1 MAKAKKRT
9 RKPARKA
16 ARKPAR
22 KAKRKPAR
30 KATKKRV
37 SSKKALESKI
47 AALERKLSNISKPS
61 PKPQTPPPPPP
72 PKPAPKPAEKA
83 PPAPPVYEQWKSVGT
98 KNWNDQKPIV
108 TGYTSNSDRYWA
120 SLHVQNA
127 PDVPAKNW
135 NDQKAVVTGYTQ
147 PGDKYFAT
155 RQRLAYHPR
164 DKTFQPEIAASVSG
178 SASTKTAPP
187 PPPPPPPPQPESKP
201 EVSSSSKSKKQSLE
215 DYEKEYLV
223 RYEQQQEEAPV
234 EEVAETA
241 PKKGALPKGF

>member
-1 MAKAKKRT
+1 MAK
-9 RKPARKA
+9 ARKA

-61 PKPQTPPPPPP
+61 PKPQTAPPPPPP

-178 SASTKTAPP
+178 SASTQTA
-187 PPPPPPPPQPESKP
+187 PPPPPPQPESKP
-201 EVSSSSKSKKQSLE
+201 EVSSGSKSKKQSLE

>member
-1 MAKAKKRT
+1 MYKR
-9 RKPARKA
+9 
-16 ARKPAR
+16 
-22 KAKRKPAR
+22 
-30 KATKKRV
+30 
-37 SSKKALESKI
+37 
-47 AALERKLSNISKPS
+47 
-61 PKPQTPPPPPP
+61 Q
-72 PKPAPKPAEKA
+72 
-83 PPAPPVYEQWKSVGT
+83 PVYEQWKSVGT

-178 SASTKTAPP
+178 SASTQTAPP
-187 PPPPPPPPQPESKP
+187 PPKPAPKPAEKAPPAPP
-201 EVSSSSKSKKQSLE
+201 V
-215 DYEKEYLV
+215 
-223 RYEQQQEEAPV
+223 YEQWKSVGTKNWNDQKPIVTGYTANSDRYWASLHVQNAPDV
-234 EEVAETA
+234 PAKNWNDQKAVVTGYTQPGDKYFATRQRLA
-241 PKKGALPKGF
+241 YHPRDKTFHCLLYTSPSPRD